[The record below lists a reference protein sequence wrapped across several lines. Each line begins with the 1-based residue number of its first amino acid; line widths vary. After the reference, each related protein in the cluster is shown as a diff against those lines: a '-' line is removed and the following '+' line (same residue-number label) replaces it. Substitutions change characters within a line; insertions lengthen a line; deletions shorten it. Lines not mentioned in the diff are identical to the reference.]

1 MTAGL
6 IAANTQHTGDPK
18 RDNRGYAE
26 PYTSEQVDSLL
37 SEDWLREMVA
47 EIRAGKEELKDKL
60 PYICPHYSRF
70 NNNHRAQ
77 SDIIPEAFTY
87 MTCVDVDEKALV
99 EKALEKA
106 LELNSEEGGD
116 WEGMVLRIDYSARK
130 KLHVWLRMPVGKT
143 IAETQTMYCDDSE
156 IPYDES
162 CITPER
168 FIYLTGIDE
177 EVYRSDEWLKPLSEA
192 ELEERREAF
201 LNRGLDAD
209 GRPLAKGKAVK
220 SPAVDA
226 GSADDGAVEPIEAN
240 ERTRFIFDE
249 CMKEAGL
256 EWRNLNIIGKRHN
269 SLKSILSVG
278 ATQLLEKPEL
288 LGVLKEKMPDN
299 WQDQNIQKLVNDFY
313 ENYTDENRKMTV
325 FERRVYSQAL
335 RFEDSQGST
344 QVSESDG
351 QLPTFGENTKTVA
364 PGMDAPLTVIYS
376 STVPPMMPEQQPKLI
391 RLLLRNTPLIYK
403 PTVAHAVFPPLGVHL
418 HNVQFPYT
426 DNVLHE
432 ATLMNVAMA
441 GTGGGKGCVDEP
453 INRIMAD
460 IRERD
465 AENERRL
472 REFNDA
478 NNRKG
483 ANKDKLERPDDLV
496 IQEIQADVT
505 HAGFVQRLDEAQ
517 KRFLYFK
524 LNEIEMFDQLKS
536 KPGQQFVIICQA
548 FDPGNRYGQT
558 RAGSQSVNATVSIR
572 FNWNSCGTIGAVQ
585 AYFAKV
591 LTKGPISRINFCT
604 IPEREIGAEQPVY
617 GIYDEKFDQELK
629 PYLKN
634 LTEANGVI
642 VCKQARKLAKSLIA
656 ECAEFSRLSQ
666 DRVFENLSFRANV
679 IAYLKACVLY
689 VANGCKWE
697 KSIEDFIRWSLH
709 YDLWC
714 KMRFF
719 SEGIRHAE
727 YGVKANKRGPKNLL
741 AMLPDE
747 FTYQDAVNLRL
758 KEGKSKDQT
767 MSMLNQ
773 WVHREYIVRVTE
785 LSFKKLKYKT
795 NESRSN

>member
-77 SDIIPEAFTY
+77 IDIIPEAFTY

-168 FIYLTGIDE
+168 FIYLTGIGE
-177 EVYRSDEWLKPLSEA
+177 EVYRSDQWLKPLSEA

-299 WQDQNIQKLVNDFY
+299 WQDHNIQKLVNDFY

-344 QVSESDG
+344 QASESDG

>member
-18 RDNRGYAE
+18 RNNRGYAE

-168 FIYLTGIDE
+168 YIYLTGIGE
-177 EVYRSDEWLKPLSEA
+177 EVYRSDQWLKPLSEA

-299 WQDQNIQKLVNDFY
+299 WQDHNIQKLVNDFY

-344 QVSESDG
+344 QASESDG

>member
-168 FIYLTGIDE
+168 YIYLTGIGE
-177 EVYRSDEWLKPLSEA
+177 EVYRSDQWLKPLSEA

-344 QVSESDG
+344 QASESDG
-351 QLPTFGENTKTVA
+351 QLPTFGENAKTVA

>member
-1 MTAGL
+1 M
-6 IAANTQHTGDPK
+6 P
-18 RDNRGYAE
+18 
-26 PYTSEQVDSLL
+26 
-37 SEDWLREMVA
+37 LR
-47 EIRAGKEELKDKL
+47 
-60 PYICPHYSRF
+60 
-70 NNNHRAQ
+70 
-77 SDIIPEAFTY
+77 T
-87 MTCVDVDEKALV
+87 
-99 EKALEKA
+99 
-106 LELNSEEGGD
+106 
-116 WEGMVLRIDYSARK
+116 
-130 KLHVWLRMPVGKT
+130 
-143 IAETQTMYCDDSE
+143 
-156 IPYDES
+156 
-162 CITPER
+162 
-168 FIYLTGIDE
+168 
-177 EVYRSDEWLKPLSEA
+177 
-192 ELEERREAF
+192 
-201 LNRGLDAD
+201 
-209 GRPLAKGKAVK
+209 
-220 SPAVDA
+220 
-226 GSADDGAVEPIEAN
+226 
-240 ERTRFIFDE
+240 
-249 CMKEAGL
+249 
-256 EWRNLNIIGKRHN
+256 
-269 SLKSILSVG
+269 
-278 ATQLLEKPEL
+278 
-288 LGVLKEKMPDN
+288 
-299 WQDQNIQKLVNDFY
+299 
-313 ENYTDENRKMTV
+313 
-325 FERRVYSQAL
+325 
-335 RFEDSQGST
+335 
-344 QVSESDG
+344 
-351 QLPTFGENTKTVA
+351 TVA
-364 PGMDAPLTVIYS
+364 S
-376 STVPPMMPEQQPKLI
+376 RRLI

-719 SEGIRHAE
+719 SEGIRLAE

>member
-168 FIYLTGIDE
+168 YIYLTGIGE
-177 EVYRSDEWLKPLSEA
+177 EVYRSDQWLKPLSEA

-344 QVSESDG
+344 QASESDG

-496 IQEIQADVT
+496 IQEIQADVFT
-505 HAGFVQRLDEAQ
+505 
-517 KRFLYFK
+517 
-524 LNEIEMFDQLKS
+524 S
-536 KPGQQFVIICQA
+536 
-548 FDPGNRYGQT
+548 
-558 RAGSQSVNATVSIR
+558 SSV
-572 FNWNSCGTIGAVQ
+572 
-585 AYFAKV
+585 
-591 LTKGPISRINFCT
+591 GPFS
-604 IPEREIGAEQPVY
+604 
-617 GIYDEKFDQELK
+617 
-629 PYLKN
+629 
-634 LTEANGVI
+634 
-642 VCKQARKLAKSLIA
+642 ARSLMPWTA
-656 ECAEFSRLSQ
+656 R
-666 DRVFENLSFRANV
+666 
-679 IAYLKACVLY
+679 
-689 VANGCKWE
+689 
-697 KSIEDFIRWSLH
+697 
-709 YDLWC
+709 
-714 KMRFF
+714 
-719 SEGIRHAE
+719 
-727 YGVKANKRGPKNLL
+727 
-741 AMLPDE
+741 
-747 FTYQDAVNLRL
+747 
-758 KEGKSKDQT
+758 
-767 MSMLNQ
+767 
-773 WVHREYIVRVTE
+773 
-785 LSFKKLKYKT
+785 
-795 NESRSN
+795 SRSLSHMEGRQSKATWSMMRSSGRRP

>member
-168 FIYLTGIDE
+168 YIYLTGIGE
-177 EVYRSDEWLKPLSEA
+177 EVYRSDQWLKPLSEA

-226 GSADDGAVEPIEAN
+226 GSADVGAIEPIEAN

-299 WQDQNIQKLVNDFY
+299 WQDHNIQKLVNDFY

-344 QVSESDG
+344 QASESDG

-460 IRERD
+460 IRGRD

-591 LTKGPISRINFCT
+591 LTKGPISRI
-604 IPEREIGAEQPVY
+604 
-617 GIYDEKFDQELK
+617 
-629 PYLKN
+629 
-634 LTEANGVI
+634 
-642 VCKQARKLAKSLIA
+642 S
-656 ECAEFSRLSQ
+656 
-666 DRVFENLSFRANV
+666 
-679 IAYLKACVLY
+679 
-689 VANGCKWE
+689 
-697 KSIEDFIRWSLH
+697 
-709 YDLWC
+709 
-714 KMRFF
+714 
-719 SEGIRHAE
+719 
-727 YGVKANKRGPKNLL
+727 
-741 AMLPDE
+741 
-747 FTYQDAVNLRL
+747 
-758 KEGKSKDQT
+758 KSKDQT

>member
-1 MTAGL
+1 
-6 IAANTQHTGDPK
+6 
-18 RDNRGYAE
+18 
-26 PYTSEQVDSLL
+26 
-37 SEDWLREMVA
+37 MVA

-168 FIYLTGIDE
+168 YIYLTGIGE
-177 EVYRSDEWLKPLSEA
+177 EVYRSDQWLKPLSEA

-344 QVSESDG
+344 QASESDG

>member
-47 EIRAGKEELKDKL
+47 EIRTGKEELKDKL

-168 FIYLTGIDE
+168 YIYLTGIGE
-177 EVYRSDEWLKPLSEA
+177 EVYRSDQWLKPLSEA

-226 GSADDGAVEPIEAN
+226 GSADDGAVDPIEAN

-299 WQDQNIQKLVNDFY
+299 WQDHNIQKLVNDFY

-344 QVSESDG
+344 QASESDG

>member
-168 FIYLTGIDE
+168 YIYLTGIGE
-177 EVYRSDEWLKPLSEA
+177 EVYRSDQWLKPLSEA

-344 QVSESDG
+344 QASESDG

>member
-168 FIYLTGIDE
+168 YIYLTGIGE
-177 EVYRSDEWLKPLSEA
+177 EVYRSDQWLKPLSEA

-226 GSADDGAVEPIEAN
+226 GSADVGAVEPIEAN

-344 QVSESDG
+344 QASESDG

>member
-168 FIYLTGIDE
+168 YIYLTGIGE
-177 EVYRSDEWLKPLSEA
+177 EVYRSDQWLKPLSEA

-313 ENYTDENRKMTV
+313 ENYTAENRKMTV

-344 QVSESDG
+344 QASESDG

>member
-6 IAANTQHTGDPK
+6 IAANTQHTGDPR

-26 PYTSEQVDSLL
+26 PFSSEQVDSLL
-37 SEDWLREMVA
+37 SEDWLREMVTG
-47 EIRAGKEELKDKL
+47 IRAGKEELKDKL
-60 PYICPHYSRF
+60 PYICPHYERF

-77 SDIIPEAFTY
+77 GDIIPEAFTY
-87 MTCVDVDEKALV
+87 MTCVDVDDKELV
-99 EKALEKA
+99 EKALKKA
-106 LELNSEEGGD
+106 QDLNSEEGGD

-130 KLHVWLRMPVGKT
+130 KLHIWLRLPVGKT
-143 IAETQTMYCDDSE
+143 ISETQTLFCNDCD

-177 EVYRSDEWLKPLSEA
+177 EVYRSDQWLKPLSEA

-201 LNRGLDAD
+201 LNRGLDVD
-209 GRPLAKGKAVK
+209 GRPLVKGKAVK
-220 SPAVDA
+220 SPAEDA
-226 GSADDGAVEPIEAN
+226 GSADEGAVEPIEAN
-240 ERTRFIFDE
+240 DRTRFIFDE

-256 EWRNLNIIGKRHN
+256 EWRHLNFIGKRHN
-269 SLKSILSVG
+269 SLRSILSVG
-278 ATQLLEKPEL
+278 ATQLLDKPEL
-288 LGVLKEKMPDN
+288 LGVLKEKMPNN
-299 WQDQNIQKLVNDFY
+299 WQDKNIQQLVNDFY
-313 ENYTDENRKMTV
+313 ENYTDKNRKMTV
-325 FERRVYSQAL
+325 FERKVFSQAL
-335 RFEDSQGST
+335 GIDESQGST
-344 QVSESDG
+344 QQAESGG
-351 QLPTFGENTKTVA
+351 QLATSGENAKTVA
-364 PGMDAPLTVIYS
+364 PRMDAPLTVIYS
-376 STVPPMMPEQQPKLI
+376 SPVPPMMPDQQPKLI
-391 RLLLRNTPLIYK
+391 KLLLRNTPLIYK

-585 AYFAKV
+585 AYFSKV

-634 LTEANGVI
+634 LTEASGVI

-719 SEGIRHAE
+719 SEGIRRAE
-727 YGVKANKRGPKNLL
+727 YAVKANKRGPKNLL

-758 KEGKSKDQT
+758 KEGKSKEQT

-773 WVHREYIVRVTE
+773 WVHRDYIERVAE
-785 LSFKKLKYKT
+785 LRFKKLIYKT
-795 NESRSN
+795 NG

>member
-143 IAETQTMYCDDSE
+143 IAETQTLYCDDSE

-168 FIYLTGIDE
+168 YIYLTGIGE
-177 EVYRSDEWLKPLSEA
+177 EVYRSDQWLKPLSEA

-299 WQDQNIQKLVNDFY
+299 WQDHNIQKLVNDFY